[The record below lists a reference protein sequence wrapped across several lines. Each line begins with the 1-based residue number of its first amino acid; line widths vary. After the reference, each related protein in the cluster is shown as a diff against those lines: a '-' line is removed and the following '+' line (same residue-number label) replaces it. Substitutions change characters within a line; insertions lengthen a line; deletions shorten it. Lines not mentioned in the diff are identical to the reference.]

1 MGLRHTRASNY
12 PEWFQEIITAADMA
26 ENSVSP
32 GCMVIK
38 PWGCGLWRIMKQAL
52 DEMFFETG
60 HENYYFPMF
69 IPLHFF
75 QKEADH
81 VEGFAKEMALV
92 THSKLRQNAEGK
104 LIPDGELEEPLVV
117 RPTSETIIA
126 DAFAKWVV
134 SYRDLPILLNQWA
147 NVVRWEMR
155 PRLFLRTREFLWQEG
170 HTAHASAEE
179 ASAETMQM
187 LEIYRRL
194 AEKYM
199 AMPVIVGKKP
209 EHEKFPGAVNTFSI
223 EAMMQDGKALQ
234 AGTSHFLGQNFAK
247 SANIL
252 FCNKDG
258 KQEYAYTTS
267 WGVSTRLIGGLIM
280 THGDD
285 EGMNTPPRI
294 APYQVVIVPMIKN
307 DDEHAD
313 IMEYISKLKN
323 AIASKTAFGEKVRIK
338 VDTRNKD
345 SVDMYWSWARKGVP
359 LIIEVGK
366 RDVDSNKIM
375 IKIRDRINTKEAKQ
389 LLPFNEAIATI
400 PALLEQ
406 VQKDMFARAEKRLKE
421 NIRTDIKTLDELKDL
436 FKEKS
441 SYIGEGE
448 PKKPAFV
455 LAKWS
460 GDEAATLP
468 VLKELGI
475 TMRNYPVNMQDGKE
489 GTCIFTGK
497 PATENIIISRAY

>member
-1 MGLRHTRASNY
+1 MALRHTRASNY
-12 PEWFQEIITAADMA
+12 PDWYQEIITAADMA

-38 PWGCGLWRIMKQAL
+38 PWGYGLWESVRKVL
-52 DEMFFETG
+52 DEMFSATG
-60 HENYYFPMF
+60 HENYYFPLF

-92 THSKLRQNAEGK
+92 THSKLRQNSEGK

-126 DAFAKWVV
+126 NAFAKWIV
-134 SYRDLPILLNQWA
+134 SYRDLPVLLNQWA

-170 HTAHASAEE
+170 HTAHATAEE
-179 ASAETMQM
+179 ARAETMQM

-194 AEKYM
+194 AEDYM
-199 AMPVIVGKKP
+199 AMPVLVGRKP
-209 EHEKFPGAVNTFSI
+209 EHEKFPGAVDTFSI

-247 SANIL
+247 SANVT
-252 FCNKDG
+252 FCNSEG
-258 KQEYAYTTS
+258 KQEYVYTTS
-267 WGVSTRLIGGLIM
+267 WGASTRLIGGLIM

-294 APYQVVIVPMIKN
+294 ALQQVVIVPMIKN
-307 DDEHAD
+307 TEERAD
-313 IMEYISKLKN
+313 IMRYISKLTE
-323 AIASKTAFGEKVRIK
+323 AIAAKTAFDEKIRVK
-338 VDTRNKD
+338 VDMRNKD

-366 RDVDSNKIM
+366 RDVDSDKVM

-389 LLPFNEAIATI
+389 ILPFAEAVASI
-400 PALLEQ
+400 PELLQ
-406 VQKDMFARAEKRLKE
+406 QIQKDMFNRAKKRLQD
-421 NIRTDIKTLDELKDL
+421 NIRTDIKTLEQLREL
-436 FKEKS
+436 FKDKNS
-441 SYIGEGE
+441 FIADGETN
-448 PKKPAFV
+448 KPAFV

-460 GDEAATLP
+460 GDAESLP
-468 VLKELGI
+468 VLKEMGL
-475 TMRNYPVNMQDGKE
+475 TMRNYPVDMQDNKE

-497 PATENIIISRAY
+497 PATDNIIISRAY